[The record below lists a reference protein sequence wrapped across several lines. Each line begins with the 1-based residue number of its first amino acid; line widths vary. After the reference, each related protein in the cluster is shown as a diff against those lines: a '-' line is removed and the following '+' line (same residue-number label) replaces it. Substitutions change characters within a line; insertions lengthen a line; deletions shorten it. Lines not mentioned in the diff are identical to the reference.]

1 MRLPSVLTTYT
12 LSSLIGGAFAWNL
25 YKKGGVWRL
34 MIYVYLLSTVINMV
48 ISAMW
53 YVMYAQ
59 VFPVSLYFQSVLYW
73 LLCSLLPTIICV
85 WSCKSRLKLWKG
97 IFLSMTEIV
106 CQADIYLTRRKNISC
121 VLKITLRNCVKKSIP
136 RLPSSRLI
144 IPSVVSTFICS
155 SEFKPLVIVDVITY
169 KLVGCSLGWCGHR

>member
-1 MRLPSVLTTYT
+1 MKIDDKRVWIFEMAMLVCGVLSAVVYAINFGVNVMRLPSVLTTYT

-34 MIYVYLLSTVINMV
+34 MIYVYLLSTGINMV

-53 YVMYAQ
+53 YVMYAP

-85 WSCKSRLKLWKG
+85 WSCKSRLKL
-97 IFLSMTEIV
+97 
-106 CQADIYLTRRKNISC
+106 
-121 VLKITLRNCVKKSIP
+121 
-136 RLPSSRLI
+136 
-144 IPSVVSTFICS
+144 
-155 SEFKPLVIVDVITY
+155 
-169 KLVGCSLGWCGHR
+169 